1 MGRGESKLQ
10 RHERYIRKKLSGLTY
25 EQRLTLITSAQKELT
40 QAKSNETRKRNAALL
55 AGGAVIGF
63 DWTAWTSAN
72 GAEAARK
79 EHDRLV
85 AERRKADDAYEQAI
99 KRRNRAEKELNRVRF
114 KHRRRAGDPLF

>member
-1 MGRGESKLQ
+1 MGRGSS
-10 RHERYIRKKLSGLTY
+10 KLSGLTY
-25 EQRLTLITSAQKELT
+25 EQRAALITKAQKELT

-63 DWTAWTSAN
+63 DWGAWTRTN

-99 KRRNRAEKELNRVRF
+99 KRRNRAEKELNRVSF
-114 KHRRRAGDPLF
+114 KNRRRAGDPLF

>member
-1 MGRGESKLQ
+1 MGRGESKAQ

-25 EQRLTLITSAQKELT
+25 EQRLTLIKSAQKELT

-63 DWTAWTSAN
+63 DWTAWTSTH

-85 AERRKADDAYEQAI
+85 TERRAANDAYEKAV
-99 KRRNRAEKELNRVRF
+99 KRRKRAERELDDVRM
-114 KHRRRAGDPLF
+114 KYERGADDPLF

>member
-85 AERRKADDAYEQAI
+85 AERRAANDAYEKAV
-99 KRRNRAEKELNRVRF
+99 KRRKRAERELDDVRM
-114 KHRRRAGDPLF
+114 KYERGADDPLF

>member
-1 MGRGESKLQ
+1 MGRGSS
-10 RHERYIRKKLSGLTY
+10 KLSGLTY
-25 EQRLTLITSAQKELT
+25 EQRAALITKAQKELT

-63 DWTAWTSAN
+63 DWGAWTRIN

-85 AERRKADDAYEQAI
+85 AERRKADDAYEKAV
-99 KRRNRAEKELNRVRF
+99 KRRKRAERELDDVRM
-114 KHRRRAGDPLF
+114 KYERSADDPLF